1 MDVHKIKRPE
11 PVSFPSATAAGT
23 SGGSSGESFQG
34 QLGSQLKEN
43 YRRHIS
49 GLLDDLSG
57 LSDSLLGVID
67 INAFEKYRGLIR
79 ELLTG
84 IVRNA
89 YLIDSEQP
97 TDGAGR
103 RRSFESVSI
112 IDSKLD
118 ALARDI
124 LKQSGEKLDYIS
136 RVDEIRGL
144 ILDMLL

>member
-1 MDVHKIKRPE
+1 MDVHKIKRSDT
-11 PVSFPSATAAGT
+11 VSFPAATASGT
-23 SGGSSGESFQG
+23 SGGSSGESFHG

-49 GLLDDLSG
+49 ELLDDLSG

-103 RRSFESVSI
+103 RRNFESVSI
-112 IDSKLD
+112 IDNKLD
-118 ALARDI
+118 TLARDI
-124 LKQSGEKLDYIS
+124 LEQSGEKLDYLS